1 MTKDLDTEGRVLE
14 AAKRVFVR
22 KGYAGARMQE
32 IADEAG
38 INKGL
43 LHYYFKSKDNLF
55 SAIFEQAFREMVP
68 RQNELF
74 ESDLPLFIKLEQFV
88 ERYLDFLSEH
98 PYLPAFVLL
107 ELQRHPAAFLHRIS
121 GMDMKPNPM
130 KLVMQ
135 IQMEAQKG
143 AIRNI
148 NPIHLVVNILSM
160 CVFPFVARPMM
171 QAMLQ
176 VSDADYALFIRDR
189 KEVIVDFVKNALLVQ
204 GAGGR
209 GS

>member
-1 MTKDLDTEGRVLE
+1 MTKDIGTENRILE

-32 IADEAG
+32 ISDEAG

-55 SAIFEQAFREMVP
+55 TAIFEQAFYEFIP
-68 RQNELF
+68 RQNEIF
-74 ESDLPLFIKLEQFV
+74 DADLPLFTKIEQFV
-88 ERYLDFLSEH
+88 VRYLDFLAEH
-98 PYLPAFVLL
+98 PYLPSFILQ
-107 ELQRHPAAFLHRIS
+107 ELQRHPDVFIQKLS
-121 GMDMKPNPM
+121 EMDMKPNPM

-135 IQMEAQKG
+135 IQMEVEKG
-143 AIRNI
+143 HIR
-148 NPIHLVVNILSM
+148 PIHPVHLVVNVLSM

-176 VSDADYALFIRDR
+176 VSDADYFEFMKSR
-189 KEVIVDFVKNALLVQ
+189 KGVIVEFVKNALWVK
-204 GAGGR
+204 R
-209 GS
+209 EE

>member
-107 ELQRHPAAFLHRIS
+107 ELQRHPEAFLQRIS

-143 AIRNI
+143 AIRII

-189 KEVIVDFVKNALLVQ
+189 KEVIVDFVKNALHPAPSTLH
-204 GAGGR
+204 
-209 GS
+209 